1 MSGRACARQSTAVA
15 SQANAVL
22 YPHPGGRF
30 RARLMARSD
39 SLANIDKIRALADR
53 KARDK
58 SRLFFIEGE
67 RFVIAALTTK
77 TIVEQVVIVRGRRL
91 VPPLSK
97 LIAQHRR
104 VLELERDEF
113 DSLSRMREP
122 TSSSGVGAVVRMP
135 WTTLPE
141 RPKRGPWLCFEA
153 VRSYG
158 NLGSALRSAVAF
170 EAGGVA
176 ILGDEL
182 DPFDPAVVRATMG
195 AIFHLPIVR
204 TTPTALRRWCRQ
216 QRAQIIG
223 TSAKGR
229 RDLRSLRLQPP
240 SVLMIGHE
248 RGGMSEL
255 QRELC
260 DDVVR
265 IPISARVD
273 SLNLATATSVL
284 LYESWWRSAGAFRQL
299 AG

>member
-1 MSGRACARQSTAVA
+1 M
-15 SQANAVL
+15 
-22 YPHPGGRF
+22 
-30 RARLMARSD
+30 
-39 SLANIDKIRALADR
+39 
-53 KARDK
+53 
-58 SRLFFIEGE
+58 
-67 RFVIAALTTK
+67 IAALTTRAV
-77 TIVEQVVIVRGRRL
+77 VEQVVLVRGRRL

-97 LIAQHRR
+97 LVATHKR

-113 DSLSRMREP
+113 ESLSSSAEP
-122 TSSSGVGAVVRMP
+122 AGIGAVVRMP
-135 WTTLPE
+135 WAELPE
-141 RPKRGPWLCFEA
+141 RPKRGPWLCFES

-176 ILGDEL
+176 ILGDAL

-195 AIFHLPIVR
+195 AIFHVPIVR
-204 TTPTALRRWCRQ
+204 TDPIALRRWCRR
-216 QRAQIIG
+216 QRALIIG

-229 RDLRSLRLQPP
+229 TDLRDLRVQPP

-273 SLNLATATSVL
+273 SLNLATATTVL
-284 LYESWWRSAGAFRQL
+284 LYESWWRSAG
-299 AG
+299 

>member
-1 MSGRACARQSTAVA
+1 
-15 SQANAVL
+15 
-22 YPHPGGRF
+22 
-30 RARLMARSD
+30 MARSD
-39 SLANIDKIRALADR
+39 VEFIRALATR
-53 KARDK
+53 RARDQN
-58 SRLFFIEGE
+58 RLFFVEGE
-67 RFVIAALTTK
+67 RFVIAALSTRAV
-77 TIVEQVVIVRGRRL
+77 VEQVVIVRGRKL
-91 VPPLSK
+91 LPPLSK
-97 LIAQHRR
+97 LITQHHR
-104 VLELERDEF
+104 VLSLERDEF
-113 DSLSRMREP
+113 DSLSSSREP
-122 TSSSGVGAVVRMP
+122 TGIGAVVRMP
-135 WTTLPE
+135 WVPLPD

-170 EAGGVA
+170 EAGGLA

-195 AIFHLPIVR
+195 AFFPLPFVR
-204 TTPTALRRWCRQ
+204 TNATALRRWCRR
-216 QRAQIIG
+216 QRALIVG

-229 RDLRSLRLQPP
+229 RDLRELQLRPP

-284 LYESWWRSAGAFRQL
+284 LYESWWRSAHG
-299 AG
+299 

>member
-1 MSGRACARQSTAVA
+1 
-15 SQANAVL
+15 
-22 YPHPGGRF
+22 
-30 RARLMARSD
+30 MARSD
-39 SLANIDKIRALADR
+39 SLTNPSTIRALADR

-58 SRLFFIEGE
+58 SRLFFVEGE
-67 RFVIAALTTK
+67 RFVIAALTTR

-91 VPPLSK
+91 LPPLSK

-113 DSLSRMREP
+113 ESLSRSREP

-284 LYESWWRSAGAFRQL
+284 LYESWWRETD
-299 AG
+299 